1 MQHKL
6 QEVFYSILVRVS
18 HLGEAL
24 HNKQCWMYTAKA
36 AYQTPEPLNRK
47 AHLLRF
53 NRLATVTGKSSTWE
67 STWYP
72 VAKDLALCESSY
84 TRTQPWFKL
93 WHSLFYHLKW
103 SPVELY
109 MGISLEPLTQRSQIW
124 VLQRVYGVVLRERE
138 RGLQRTLQEVF
149 YFILVRA
156 SHQWEALHNK
166 RIEPQTLW
174 ADKYRCGYR
183 YRKVNLL
190 QFNHLAIADLLKL
203 EFLAEEK
210 LKFWNNFARNVQ
222 KILKKSH
229 IMCTGSK
236 HVKMVEKHDFSG
248 LVVNIT
254 RFCANS
260 AKFCVVTQPH
270 DCGI

>member
-36 AYQTPEPLNRK
+36 AYETPEPLNRK

-53 NRLATVTGKSSTWE
+53 NRLATVTGKSSTWK

-84 TRTQPWFKL
+84 TRTQPWFQL

-109 MGISLEPLTQRSQIW
+109 MGISLEPLTQRCRFYSYSGYME
-124 VLQRVYGVVLRERE
+124 LFLERERE
-138 RGLQRTLQEVF
+138 REREGNATHIARGF
-149 YFILVRA
+149 
-156 SHQWEALHNK
+156 
-166 RIEPQTLW
+166 
-174 ADKYRCGYR
+174 
-183 YRKVNLL
+183 LL
-190 QFNHLAIADLLKL
+190 YTGESVTPMGGSTK
-203 EFLAEEK
+203 
-210 LKFWNNFARNVQ
+210 Q
-222 KILKKSH
+222 KDWTPDPLS
-229 IMCTGSK
+229 
-236 HVKMVEKHDFSG
+236 
-248 LVVNIT
+248 
-254 RFCANS
+254 R
-260 AKFCVVTQPH
+260 
-270 DCGI
+270 